1 MKDLNTNLKVSF
13 YLKKNINRN
22 DVCPVMGRISIG
34 KDMIQFSCKF
44 EADPKLWNTR
54 AGRMTGKSNYALTI
68 NRKIDKIN
76 VAVNAKYRE
85 IVSLRGKATAND
97 VKNAFQGNAM
107 SQETLLKIFREYNEA
122 FKKRVGVNRTK
133 STFNNY
139 HFSYLSLEQFIKK
152 KYRVTDLSFRQLD
165 YYFIE
170 KFYFYLKI
178 DCGLAAGTIIIRLSH
193 LRKMIK
199 LAIRKRIISHNP
211 FAGFC
216 SEGAKAK
223 QRYVPK
229 EELEKLIK
237 THLKSK
243 SLDITRDMFL
253 FSCYTGLSYIDL
265 YKLSN
270 RQIEKEND
278 GFLWINTSRQKTDNE
293 SKILLLDEAL
303 RLIEKYRG
311 TGSGDKVFPMKS
323 CGHINGQLKTI
334 ATLCN
339 IEKRLTFHMA
349 RHTFATEIC
358 LSQGISIESIGR
370 MMGHKDPNST
380 EIYAKITS
388 GKMSEDMQMLSEKLK
403 DMYAFAS

>member
-13 YLKKNINRN
+13 YLKKKINRN
-22 DVCPVMGRISIG
+22 DLCPVMGRIAIG
-34 KDMIQFSCKF
+34 TDIVQFSCKI
-44 EADPKLWNTR
+44 EADPSLWDVL
-54 AGRMTGKSNYALTI
+54 AGRVSGKSHHA
-68 NRKIDKIN
+68 RKVNSEIDKIN
-76 VAVNAKYRE
+76 VAINAKYKE
-85 IVSLRGKATAND
+85 ITSLRWKVSAND

-107 SQETLLKIFREYNEA
+107 SQETLLKIFRVYNEA
-122 FKKRVGVNRTK
+122 FKKRVGVTRTK

-139 HFSYLSLEQFIKK
+139 HFSYLSLERFIRK

-165 YYFIE
+165 YSFIE
-170 KFYFYLKI
+170 NFYYYLKI
-178 DCGLAAGTIIIRLSH
+178 DCGLASGTVAIKLSQ

-199 LAIRKRIISHNP
+199 IAIRKRIISHNP

-216 SEGAKAK
+216 SEGTKAK

-229 EELEKLIK
+229 EELEKLMK

-243 SLDITRDMFL
+243 SLDITRDMFI

-265 YKLSN
+265 FNLTS
-270 RQIEKEND
+270 RQIEKDND

-303 RLIEKYRG
+303 WLIEKYRG

-323 CGHINGQLKTI
+323 CGHINGQLKKI
-334 ATLCN
+334 ASLCN
-339 IEKRLTFHMA
+339 IAKRLTFHMA

-380 EIYAKITS
+380 EIYAKTTPD
-388 GKMSEDMQMLSEKLK
+388 KMSDDMQMLSEILK
-403 DMYAFAS
+403 GMYVLAS